1 MLATSFF
8 CIKIAK
14 YQEIL
19 YNIYKKGKRSKTLI
33 YNVIPDKF
41 FSPLASPNKKVYAD
55 CIFLIY
61 KLMNSQLAFGIE
73 RDLIIDCLMD
83 YFNEHQEELVDEDD
97 IKNIKS
103 SRDKAG
109 LILRKLYEYGW
120 VDQDQTKNYEQ
131 IISLQ
136 DYAIEIIKTLDNLVN
151 NKKLEYEGYI
161 STIYTLIRSVNINK
175 GIVITQVYENTD
187 KLIVGLK
194 SLNANIKKYINEL
207 TKHKTVKEIMS
218 ALLDDYRSNIVD
230 KAYHRL
236 ITSDNVSRYRPKI
249 IEYLK
254 DFLNNSDYINEAAE
268 DIGNREE
275 IELQAAIEKTRDYIQ
290 NVINIFNDID
300 LIIEDI
306 NKKNSQYQK
315 SALNRAKFLLSN
327 TEDLTGQIK
336 SILQYVTD
344 EVIQED
350 TNLKAIYEIEIIDE
364 LFKVFNQGFVD
375 NESLKAPF
383 EGKRDFK
390 ADSIEI
396 IEIDIKAREE
406 KMKKIKE
413 KMNSSM
419 NAKNI
424 EKEVLKLLGEKD
436 VIVASKLDLK
446 EKTDF
451 IKLIYIRLYG
461 NRDSSKYK
469 IKPLERQVIV
479 HGAKFND
486 FEIWRK

>member
-1 MLATSFF
+1 M
-8 CIKIAK
+8 
-14 YQEIL
+14 
-19 YNIYKKGKRSKTLI
+19 
-33 YNVIPDKF
+33 
-41 FSPLASPNKKVYAD
+41 
-55 CIFLIY
+55 
-61 KLMNSQLAFGIE
+61 
-73 RDLIIDCLMD
+73 
-83 YFNEHQEELVDEDD
+83 
-97 IKNIKS
+97 
-103 SRDKAG
+103 
-109 LILRKLYEYGW
+109 
-120 VDQDQTKNYEQ
+120 
-131 IISLQ
+131 
-136 DYAIEIIKTLDNLVN
+136 
-151 NKKLEYEGYI
+151 
-161 STIYTLIRSVNINK
+161 
-175 GIVITQVYENTD
+175 ITQVYENTD

-236 ITSDNVSRYRPKI
+236 ITSDNVSRYRPEI

-344 EVIQED
+344 EVIHED

-396 IEIDIKAREE
+396 IEVDIKAREE
-406 KMKKIKE
+406 KMKKIK
-413 KMNSSM
+413 KKINSSM

-424 EKEVLKLLGEKD
+424 EKDVLKLLGEKD
-436 VIVASKLDLK
+436 VILASKLDLK

>member
-1 MLATSFF
+1 
-8 CIKIAK
+8 
-14 YQEIL
+14 
-19 YNIYKKGKRSKTLI
+19 
-33 YNVIPDKF
+33 
-41 FSPLASPNKKVYAD
+41 
-55 CIFLIY
+55 
-61 KLMNSQLAFGIE
+61 MNSQLAFGIE

-83 YFNEHQEELVDEDD
+83 YFNEYQEELIDEDD
-97 IKNIKS
+97 MKNIKN
-103 SRDKAG
+103 SRDKAS

-120 VDQDQTKNYEQ
+120 VDQEQTKNYEQ

-161 STIYTLIRSVNINK
+161 YTIYTLIKSNNINK
-175 GIVITQVYENTD
+175 GIMITQVYENTD

-194 SLNANIKKYINEL
+194 SLNSNIKKYINEL

-218 ALLDDYRSNIVD
+218 TLLDDYRANIVD

-236 ITSDNVSRYRPKI
+236 ITSDNVSRYRPEI

-254 DFLNNSDYINEAAE
+254 DFLNNPDYINEAAE
-268 DIGNREE
+268 DIENREE
-275 IELQAAIEKTRDYIQ
+275 IELQTAIDKTRDCIQ

-364 LFKVFNQGFVD
+364 LFQVFNQGFVD

-383 EGKRDFK
+383 EGKSDFK
-390 ADSIEI
+390 ANPIEI
-396 IEIDIKAREE
+396 IEVDIKAREE
-406 KMKKIKE
+406 KMKKMKK
-413 KMNSSM
+413 KMDSSM
-419 NAKNI
+419 N
-424 EKEVLKLLGEKD
+424 VFY
-436 VIVASKLDLK
+436 
-446 EKTDF
+446 T
-451 IKLIYIRLYG
+451 
-461 NRDSSKYK
+461 
-469 IKPLERQVIV
+469 
-479 HGAKFND
+479 
-486 FEIWRK
+486 